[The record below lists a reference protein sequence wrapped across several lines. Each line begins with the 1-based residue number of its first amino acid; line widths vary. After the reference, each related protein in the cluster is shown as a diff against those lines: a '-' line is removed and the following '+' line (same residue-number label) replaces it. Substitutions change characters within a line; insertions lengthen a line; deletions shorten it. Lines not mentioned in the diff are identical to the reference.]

1 MKSEYLL
8 ELKEISKNFSG
19 VYALKNVSMNVRY
32 GEIHA
37 LMGENGAGK
46 STLLKILTGIYFRDK
61 GGKMVFDGE
70 EINPS
75 DNLHAQRIGISTV
88 YQELNLSP
96 LLSVAE
102 NLFLGHELR
111 NLKTGAIDWKQTN
124 RQAQELLEGMGILGV
139 DVTKPLNGYKTAI
152 QQMVSIARAINIDAK
167 LLILDEP
174 TSSLDT
180 AEVEVLFREMKKL
193 KEKGI
198 SMIYV
203 SHKLEEIFNI
213 CDSATVLKDGCFVG
227 TYSMSQLD
235 YTKLLSLMIGRDASS
250 LNQSKIPYNYE
261 KFSNSPVV
269 CRGVNITKARLLDH
283 VDIEIKAGEVVGLA
297 GLLGSGR
304 TELARILAG
313 EDQDYSGELFING
326 EKVFLNSPKEAIAHR
341 ITYCPEDRKAE
352 GIFSI
357 MSVLDNMTVTKM
369 PQLSIAGVVSR
380 ARQEEIYSRYR
391 QEMSIKA
398 ATNKIDIRKLSGGN
412 QQKVILARAVCIEP
426 ELIILDEPT
435 RGIDV
440 GAKSEIA
447 QIIKNLSSQGMAV
460 LFISSELSE
469 VVQQCD
475 RVIVLHEGRKITE
488 LAGDQITK
496 NAILDAIA
504 KCGDQ
509 ICVS

>member
-1 MKSEYLL
+1 MKPEYLL
-8 ELKEISKNFSG
+8 QLKEISKNFSG
-19 VYALKNVSMNVRY
+19 VYALKNVSLNVRY

-61 GGKMVFDGE
+61 GGKMLLDGK
-70 EINPS
+70 EINPT
-75 DNLHAQRIGISTV
+75 DNLSAQRLGISTV

-102 NLFLGHELR
+102 NMFLGHEIR
-111 NLKTGAIDWKQTN
+111 KPSGMIDWKETN
-124 RQAQELLEGMGILGV
+124 RRAQTLLDSMGLHNI
-139 DVTKPLNGYKTAI
+139 DVTRPLNECKTAI

-180 AEVEVLFREMKKL
+180 AEVKVLFREMRRL

-203 SHKLEEIFNI
+203 SHKLEEIFEI
-213 CDSATVLKDGCFVG
+213 CDTATVLKDGTFVG
-227 TYSMSQLD
+227 TYPIAELD

-250 LNQSKIPYNYE
+250 LAIDKKPYDYE
-261 KFSNSPVV
+261 KFSKAPVV
-269 CRGVNITKARLLDH
+269 CCGKNITKNRLLH
-283 VDIEIKAGEVVGLA
+283 QVDIEIHAGEVVGLA

-313 EDQDYSGELFING
+313 EDQDYSGELYIHG
-326 EKVFLNSPKEAIAHR
+326 KKTFLRYPKEAIAHK

-357 MSVLDNMTVTKM
+357 MSVLDNMTVTRM
-369 PQLSIAGVVSR
+369 PDLSRGGIVNRV
-380 ARQEEIYSRYR
+380 RQMEVYEKYKS
-391 QEMSIKA
+391 EMSLKA
-398 ATNKIDIRKLSGGN
+398 ASEKLPIRNLSGGN
-412 QQKVILARAVCIEP
+412 QQKVILARAVCTHP
-426 ELIILDEPT
+426 DLIILDEPT

-447 QIIKNLSSQGMAV
+447 QIIKKLAETGMAV

-475 RVIVLHEGRKITE
+475 RVIVLHEGRKIKE
-488 LAGDQITK
+488 LVGDEITK

-504 KCGDQ
+504 QSGDAS
-509 ICVS
+509 CAS